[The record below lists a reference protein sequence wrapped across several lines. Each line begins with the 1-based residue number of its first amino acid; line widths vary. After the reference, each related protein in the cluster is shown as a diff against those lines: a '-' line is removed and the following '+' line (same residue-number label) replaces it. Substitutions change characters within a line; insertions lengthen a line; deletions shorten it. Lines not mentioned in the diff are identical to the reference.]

1 MYYLLYIRIDIN
13 ERYFI
18 KTLQNII
25 ENKLIKEINVYN
37 LSKENNNELYIY
49 NFIYENY
56 DRHPNIDANSST
68 YAIDS
73 MDSIYSTNSINS
85 TDSIDSTDSTDAYIK
100 NILIIIE
107 KYVKIFFPE
116 FNNKWKINYN
126 LIKQ

>member
-1 MYYLLYIRIDIN
+1 MNYLLYVKIDIH
-13 ERYFI
+13 ETYFI

-49 NFIYENY
+49 NFIYKNH
-56 DRHPNIDANSST
+56 DKHNNID
-68 YAIDS
+68 
-73 MDSIYSTNSINS
+73 TNTNVD
-85 TDSIDSTDSTDAYIK
+85 TDVDTNVDTDVDTNVDTYIK

-107 KYVKIFFPE
+107 NYAKNYFPE

>member
-1 MYYLLYIRIDIN
+1 MYYLLYVRIDIN

-56 DRHPNIDANSST
+56 DRHTNIDADSST
-68 YAIDS
+68 Y
-73 MDSIYSTNSINS
+73 
-85 TDSIDSTDSTDAYIK
+85 SIDSIDAYIK

-107 KYVKIFFPE
+107 KYVKNFFPE